1 MLCLYR
7 VTPCSTSI
15 SEASAFLPVP
25 RQTPRR
31 TLRPWGWGGRGSSSE
46 TTAWP
51 LCVLVIQSCLTLCD
65 PMNCSPP
72 ISSVHGILQARIL
85 EWVAV
90 PSSRGSSLPK
100 DRTCVPYASP
110 SFLGKFFTTSTIWE
124 APCGSKTGPSL
135 AGNTRVS
142 WSPVLPRNKFTST
155 FSNLYLFIYF
165 AENLQEPVVL
175 PFRKFQ
181 TPP

>member
-1 MLCLYR
+1 MCARLH
-7 VTPCSTSI
+7 
-15 SEASAFLPVP
+15 
-25 RQTPRR
+25 
-31 TLRPWGWGGRGSSSE
+31 
-46 TTAWP
+46 
-51 LCVLVIQSCLTLCD
+51 QSCPTLCD
-65 PMNCSPP
+65 SMDCNLLGTL
-72 ISSVHGILQARIL
+72 VHGILQARLL

-100 DRTCVPYASP
+100 DRICVPYAFP

-175 PFRKFQ
+175 PFKTFKCLSHVE
-181 TPP
+181 